1 MAQFDFDDDTP
12 GHDPREYEDPEGDP
26 RQQELSQGVEDALGD
41 LEQQEQPQRE
51 ELSEVE
57 KRFELAS
64 YYKLLLNHDFFDV
77 TSQEGRQVEREIRS
91 FIKNRLEVLL
101 GMRDATDGALAV
113 APAPQFTPKETG
125 ALKALAAK
133 VLGKPSVLIEK
144 PKKAPPVLKPAA
156 VTDVTPAPRPPAV
169 VARPTAKIAGP
180 VARTPKASPGKIPG
194 SKGYKRVTVVKKTAD
209 GKEYVSDRTPQVRP
223 GPNDPQPVP
232 MPMGQHMTE
241 ISAQQAG
248 EVVAA
253 QKFHSIVG
261 KAVEH
266 SLTTKE

>member
-12 GHDPREYEDPEGDP
+12 GHDPREYEDAEGDP
-26 RQQELSQGVEDALGD
+26 RQELSQGVDQALGD
-41 LEQQEQPQRE
+41 LEQEEVPERE

-57 KRFELAS
+57 KRFDLAS

-77 TSQEGRQVEREIRS
+77 TSPRGRQVEREIRA

-101 GMRDATDGALAV
+101 GMRDANDGTLAV
-113 APAPQFTPKETG
+113 TQPSQFSPQETG

-133 VLGKPSVLIEK
+133 VLGKPNILVDK
-144 PKKAPPVLKPAA
+144 PKKVVPVLKPAA

-169 VARPTAKIAGP
+169 VARPVAKTSPGP
-180 VARTPKASPGKIPG
+180 VARVPKAGSGKVPG
-194 SKGYKRVTVVKKTAD
+194 SKYKRHTVIKKNAE
-209 GKEYVSDRTPQVRP
+209 GKEYVADLTQQVRP
-223 GPNDPQPVP
+223 SPGQPQPVP
-232 MPMGQHMTE
+232 MPMGQAMTD

-253 QKFHSIVG
+253 QKFPGIVG